1 MSSKKEG
8 GPYTKQQQQERRK
21 KVNELYF
28 EKHLSALKIADILGV
43 NRNTVNEDIK
53 LAYLQTSESFPDDS
67 LLVFLNQIKKMET
80 QMITIEKDLENETD
94 FSKKIILQKLL
105 FQINNSITKFYQKM
119 TFHNYDVVHRFR
131 KNPNPFHSIYGF

>member
-43 NRNTVNEDIK
+43 NRNTINEDIK
-53 LAYLQTSESFPDDS
+53 S
-67 LLVFLNQIKKMET
+67 LSTL
-80 QMITIEKDLENETD
+80 KDTVD
-94 FSKKIILQKLL
+94 KRIGV
-105 FQINNSITKFYQKM
+105 TKQ
-119 TFHNYDVVHRFR
+119 
-131 KNPNPFHSIYGF
+131 

>member
-1 MSSKKEG
+1 MVMSEVKKG
-8 GPYTKQQQQERRK
+8 GPYTKQQQEERRK

-28 EKHLSALKIADILGV
+28 EKHLLALKIADILGV

-67 LLVFLNQIKKMET
+67 LLLFLNQIKKMET
-80 QMITIEKDLENETD
+80 QRNILDDDLNNEED
-94 FSKKIILQKLL
+94 FSKKIILQKFL

-131 KNPNPFHSIYGF
+131 KPSDPFYSI